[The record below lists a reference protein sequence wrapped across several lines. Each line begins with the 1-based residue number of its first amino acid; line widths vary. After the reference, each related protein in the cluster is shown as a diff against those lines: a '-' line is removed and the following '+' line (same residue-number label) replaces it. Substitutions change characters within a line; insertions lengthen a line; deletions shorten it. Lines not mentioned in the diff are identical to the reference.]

1 MRQDLRN
8 SRECQEQHEVPDLAG
23 LDGSSHGALMIRHGA
38 RHGTDVAL
46 HTDGLTPEG
55 REQARKLGRRIGERK
70 RIRLFASPVQRCVDT
85 ASLIA
90 EGANSDPEVTIST
103 MLGRPG
109 TFVIDETAVDERLA
123 VMGLNKFAVEWA
135 HGRIPA
141 KVMAPIPQGTQ
152 ALMDWVQGNMRS
164 NDDRL
169 DIYVGHDLFL
179 TPVLVNYLGYDIA
192 SQGLLSFLD
201 GFTVTMEGSRTVLS
215 YGGKRTVI

>member
-1 MRQDLRN
+1 M
-8 SRECQEQHEVPDLAG
+8 
-23 LDGSSHGALMIRHGA
+23 
-38 RHGTDVAL
+38 
-46 HTDGLTPEG
+46 
-55 REQARKLGRRIGERK
+55 RIGERK

-90 EGANSDPEVTIST
+90 EGAGSDAEVTVST

-109 TFVIDETAVDERLA
+109 TFVVDETEVDERLA

-141 KVMAPIPQGTQ
+141 KVMAPISQGTQ
-152 ALMDWVQGNMRS
+152 ALMEWVQGNMRS
-164 NDDRL
+164 DDDRL

-201 GFTVTMEGSRTVLS
+201 GFTVTMEDGRTMLS
-215 YGGKRTVI
+215 YGGKRALI